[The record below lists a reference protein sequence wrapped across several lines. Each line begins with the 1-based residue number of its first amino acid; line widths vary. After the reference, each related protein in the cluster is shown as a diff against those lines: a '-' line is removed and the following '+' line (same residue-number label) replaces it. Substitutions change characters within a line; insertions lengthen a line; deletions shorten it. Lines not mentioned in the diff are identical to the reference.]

1 MERAFWRSGAVVVSA
16 DGRVGFLI
24 SDQKTITVDAQ
35 GKVYAAGW
43 DDFLPVQIFGRDG
56 MPVSFSHSLLVPV
69 VLEQTY
75 PSCFALLATVLVEPG
90 LEDMPSLVAV
100 MASRHDARAYRL
112 QDEVLF
118 AHREQALDDA
128 VSA

>member
-24 SDQKTITVDAQ
+24 SDQKTLTVNGQ
-35 GKVYAAGW
+35 GRVHAVGW
-43 DDFLPVQIFGRDG
+43 DDFLPVQIFCRSGL
-56 MPVSFSHSLLVPV
+56 PVSFSHSLLVPV
-69 VLEQTY
+69 VLDQAY
-75 PSCFALLATVLVEPG
+75 SSCFALVAAVLSEPG
-90 LEDMPSLVAV
+90 FEDVSSLVAV
-100 MASRHDARAYRL
+100 MSSRHDARAYRL